1 MSLTIEEFLNLYL
14 VEQDCR
20 KAYLFQPYN
29 YDENNK
35 IIKYQ
40 IIKRRFPN
48 LNDTICEQGT
58 IFSKINLDLDKINND
73 IYLANILS
81 FCCPI
86 TYNDIPIKYSYD
98 IVIKLINNID
108 VNLITYIC
116 DNGLCD
122 IHTQQLCDKIKNT
135 LLQLGNIID
144 VIFIKK
150 THYYE
155 EYYINKLSKSNEQ
168 INKDDIDKI
177 NNYLYN
183 IGFTEKL
190 QDYIEYEV
198 EFNNPIHRGILIGL
212 LTQSKHNI
220 LEPFCPLDYY
230 PKEEKNVNKIIL
242 KWENLIIDSFN
253 LSKIKNPN
261 IH

>member
-20 KAYLFQPYN
+20 KAYLFQPIN
-29 YDENNK
+29 YDDNTTT
-35 IIKYQ
+35 IKHQ
-40 IIKRRFPN
+40 LIKKRFPN
-48 LNDTICEQGT
+48 LIHTECQRGT
-58 IFSKINLDLDKINND
+58 IISKINLDLDKINNN

-86 TYNDIPIKYSYD
+86 TYKDIPIKYSYD
-98 IVIKLINNID
+98 IVVKLINNID
-108 VNLITYIC
+108 VILITYIC

-122 IHTQQLCDKIKNT
+122 IHAEQLCDKIKNT
-135 LLQLGNIID
+135 LLQLDNVID
-144 VIFIKK
+144 VIFKK
-150 THYYE
+150 NTHYSE
-155 EYYINKLSKSNEQ
+155 EYYIDKLSKSNEQ
-168 INKDDIDKI
+168 INKNDIDEI

-183 IGFTEKL
+183 MGFSEKL

-198 EFNNPIHRGILIGL
+198 EYNNLIHRGILIGL
-212 LTQSKHNI
+212 LTQSKHDI
-220 LEPFCPLDYY
+220 LEPFCPLDEH

-253 LSKIKNPN
+253 ISKIKKS
-261 IH
+261 